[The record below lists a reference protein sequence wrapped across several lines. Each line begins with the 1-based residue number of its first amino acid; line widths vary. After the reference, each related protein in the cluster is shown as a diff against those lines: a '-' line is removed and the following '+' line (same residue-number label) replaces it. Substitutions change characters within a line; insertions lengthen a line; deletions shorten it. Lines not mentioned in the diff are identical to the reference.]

1 MKLTKLKTKYL
12 GRNFIY
18 YNEIDSTQKEIW
30 RKIEKN
36 EIENGT
42 AIMAEFQTN
51 GVGTHGRIWHTDE
64 SENIAFSFYV
74 KTNCTQEKL
83 QGLTIEIAQIIVD
96 IFKEKYNV
104 KIDIKTPND
113 LIIKYK
119 KTGGILTESKMQGEL
134 VKFLVI
140 GLGINT
146 SKMNFTKDIEDIATS
161 IKKSYGIEVDRDFV
175 LSEFCNRF
183 EKTLERR
190 LEK

>member
-161 IKKSYGIEVDRDFV
+161 IKKSYGIEVNRDFV